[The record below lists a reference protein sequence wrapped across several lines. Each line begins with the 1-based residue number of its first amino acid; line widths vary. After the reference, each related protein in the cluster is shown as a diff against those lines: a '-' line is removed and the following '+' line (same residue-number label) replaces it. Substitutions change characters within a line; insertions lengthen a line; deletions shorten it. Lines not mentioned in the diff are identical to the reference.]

1 MAEVITSQRIH
12 HEQAIRGIVT
22 IPTTH
27 GYRIITGG
35 DDWTLYTCSPD
46 LQHTLSYVN
55 TSGPVTS
62 LAALPDGSILGTD
75 TEVGPFMYERLFF
88 PDHEEYFL
96 EEEDDAPHKSLC
108 VLSDTLYAA
117 IHPHSGISVIDA
129 GEPEEIAFTI
139 AEDALFISSQKGGR
153 FVALNRLGQLV
164 EWDALTLQSVRGLE
178 GHMRLQNVCHM
189 VALKN
194 RRVAIVN
201 EAHSSTVQVL
211 TLPYNGEVP
220 YRTFDCEDTITC
232 LYAANSYILVGTI
245 QGKVVIYHL
254 PSQTLTQFICH
265 DSPVTASALSPIT
278 VSHQGTCLESSVSR
292 HWLITKHLKTPSYIL

>member
-1 MAEVITSQRIH
+1 MAELITYQRIH
-12 HEQAIRGIVT
+12 HEQAVRGIVT

-27 GYRIITGG
+27 GYRIVTGG

-46 LQHTLSYVN
+46 LQHTLSYVT

-62 LAALPDGSILGTD
+62 LAVLPDGSILGTD

-96 EEEDDAPHKSLC
+96 EEEVDAPHKNLC

-139 AEDALFISSQKGGR
+139 SEDALLISSQKEGR
-153 FVALNRLGQLV
+153 FVALNSLSQLV
-164 EWDALTLQSVRGLE
+164 EWDVMTLQSVRGSE
-178 GHMRLQNVCHM
+178 GNMRLQNVLHM
-189 VALKN
+189 AAMKN

-201 EAHSSTVQVL
+201 AASSSTVQIL
-211 TLPYNGEVP
+211 TLPYHGEAP
-220 YRTFDCEDTITC
+220 YRTFECEDIITC
-232 LYAANSYILVGTI
+232 LYAANSYILVGTV
-245 QGKVVIYHL
+245 QGKVLIYHL
-254 PSQTLTQFICH
+254 PTQTLTHLTCH
-265 DSPVTASALSPIT
+265 DSPVTALCSLPNRRFASGDLSGKLCI
-278 VSHQGTCLESSVSR
+278 SR
-292 HWLITKHLKTPSYIL
+292 LLDED